1 MTAKLPE
8 VYWSL
13 SQLGA
18 GLEALAR
25 RSGLSSA
32 SVEVPAPP
40 ASLCKETRPE
50 NLGYWIDSVA
60 DWLGVEAEP
69 CTLSYERL
77 DVMQLPGAGISRFLI
92 LLPGHG
98 RGRISLLAPDLRTVQ
113 FSAAA
118 VRHALCAEVE
128 QPIASEAER
137 LLEEAGITG
146 SRRESARTAMV
157 GDRLRGQEV
166 GGCWLLRASPGAD
179 FWRQIKRARMQGG
192 LALLLAGHG
201 VNYVLLILSWWL
213 IGRGALAG
221 HLDRGWLF
229 AWALILLTLV
239 PFRWLNTW

>member
-40 ASLCKETRPE
+40 ASLFKEARGE

-77 DVMQLPGAGISRFLI
+77 GEMLEGAGPAVVQLPGAENSRFLM
-92 LLPGHG
+92 LLPSRA
-98 RGRISLLAPDLRTVQ
+98 RGRISLLAPDLRTEQ
-113 FSAAA
+113 LPNAA
-118 VRHALCAEVE
+118 VRQALCADVE
-128 QPIASEAER
+128 QPITSEA
-137 LLEEAGITG
+137 
-146 SRRESARTAMV
+146 
-157 GDRLRGQEV
+157 
-166 GGCWLLRASPGAD
+166 
-179 FWRQIKRARMQGG
+179 
-192 LALLLAGHG
+192 
-201 VNYVLLILSWWL
+201 
-213 IGRGALAG
+213 
-221 HLDRGWLF
+221 
-229 AWALILLTLV
+229 
-239 PFRWLNTW
+239 